1 MKRLIITVLILLT
14 ACSCSKEF
22 EAEATTTEA
31 LPEATSATVI
41 VESDGD
47 EESKVVVDGVC
58 NLSWDAVSRFEVYCQ
73 ESVLLRFDVTSYFLN
88 SEGNKITTI
97 PFIKMEDGSILYDVN
112 LSEEE
117 PAMSFKYKG
126 PGLNYMN
133 KDEAFPFF
141 PESLVRYG
149 KQMTAKSSV
158 NWDLVMINLKATSMV
173 TEVTITNETTGEVY
187 GTYDIGMPAL

>member
-1 MKRLIITVLILLT
+1 MKRLLIATLVLLMT
-14 ACSCSKEF
+14 CSCSKEL
-22 EAEATTTEA
+22 ETEVTTTEA
-31 LPEATSATVI
+31 TTVATSATVV
-41 VESDGD
+41 VEADGD

-58 NLSWDAVSRFEVYCQ
+58 NLSWDAVGRFEVYCQ
-73 ESVLLRFDVTSYFLN
+73 ENALLRFDVTSYFLN

-97 PFIKMEDGSILYDVN
+97 PFIKQEDGSILYDVN
-112 LSEEE
+112 LSEEG
-117 PAMSFKYKG
+117 PALSFKYKG

-149 KQMTAKSSV
+149 KQVTGESSV

-187 GTYDIGMPAL
+187 GTYDVGMPDL